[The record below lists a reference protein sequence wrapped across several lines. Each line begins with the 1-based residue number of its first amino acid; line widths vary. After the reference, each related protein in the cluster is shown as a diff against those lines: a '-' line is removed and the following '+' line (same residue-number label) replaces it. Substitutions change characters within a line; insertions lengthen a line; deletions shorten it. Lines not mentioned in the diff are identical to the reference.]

1 MCGVSVFGISSLTA
15 IRLGHILLGTMA
27 DFPIHRGKLV
37 RLGGYAAT
45 AFALLICVLPAR
57 GHTDEVDDILALK
70 AGNANRLRKFS
81 AEFVVKTHQPK
92 SLKDPKVLTMRYR
105 MKMERITGGSSFVGS
120 ESNAG
125 QPGETAKGAV
135 SQTTG
140 VKETGPHNPWR
151 IETEVLEPLA
161 MKMKVEGEQAW
172 FQDQHGKWIEL
183 PMTPE
188 LREQFLGMSERYRGA
203 DPKVQRDRFAM
214 KVLRHNNPIFGPKT
228 RTLSSVPKGR
238 SKLYARMEEDIDPDG
253 LPLETRIYDDSGKQT
268 VKVKVK
274 KHHKVKGVPVV
285 DEMES
290 VAETPAGTV
299 ASETSCLQILLDIKE

>member
-1 MCGVSVFGISSLTA
+1 MNMKALP
-15 IRLGHILLGTMA
+15 LLMA
-27 DFPIHRGKLV
+27 FLMACTGP
-37 RLGGYAAT
+37 
-45 AFALLICVLPAR
+45 ALA
-57 GHTDEVDDILALK
+57 DEVDDILAMK
-70 AGNANRLRKFS
+70 AKNANRLRSFS

-105 MKMERITGGSSFVGS
+105 MKMERIPKAELKT
-120 ESNAG
+120 
-125 QPGETAKGAV
+125 
-135 SQTTG
+135 
-140 VKETGPHNPWR
+140 PHQPWR

-172 FQDQHGKWIEL
+172 FQDQNGKWVEL

-203 DPKVQRDRFAM
+203 DPKVQRDKFAM

-238 SKLYARMEEDIDPDG
+238 SKLYARMEEDIDSDG

-268 VKVKVK
+268 VRVKVT
-274 KHHKVKGVPVV
+274 KHHKVKDVPVV

-290 VAETPAGTV
+290 EAETPAGTIH
-299 ASETSCLQILLDIKE
+299 AETTATNAVLEVIP